1 MISEPNSAS
10 REKIDPRVLT
20 NSPDIFPGAVPGIA
34 PGAIIA
40 SSAGLVLRYARD
52 DDADAII
59 SLISAVWSE
68 YPGKILVPETD
79 MPELLHPATSYARC
93 DGRFWVLEANGRI
106 IGTVAL
112 QPSEEP
118 GVIELQKLY
127 VARGLRRNGAGSFLC
142 HLVEREAR
150 QRGALAVELWSDVK
164 LSDAHR
170 RYEQLGYRRGPE
182 IRQRDDTSR
191 TVQHYYRK
199 PFAGDATA
207 ARPAPD
213 DDLPDWLDRLHIL
226 MVPPQEVPAA

>member
-10 REKIDPRVLT
+10 RQKVDLRVLE
-20 NSPDIFPGAVPGIA
+20 NSPNTFPGTVPGVT
-34 PGAIIA
+34 PGRIIA
-40 SSAGLVLRYARD
+40 SSAGLVLRHVRD

-79 MPELLHPATSYARC
+79 MPELLQPATSYARH
-93 DGRFWVLEANGRI
+93 DGRFWVLEANGRT

-118 GVIELQKLY
+118 GVVELQKLY

-150 QRGALAVELWSDVK
+150 QRGAHAVELWSDVK
-164 LSDAHR
+164 LLDAHR

-182 IRQRDDTSR
+182 IRQRDDTSH
-191 TVQHYYRK
+191 TVQYYYRK
-199 PFAGDATA
+199 PVALDTA
-207 ARPAPD
+207 ALPPDPD

-226 MVPPQEVPAA
+226 MAPQEAPAA